1 MSGSYSYVGP
11 DGVTYEGIYTSGL
24 CFENLRLRIISML
37 FNFFLVDWI
46 ADENGFQPTGAHL
59 PSPPDGPLTP
69 DIKFPVQKSTP
80 GTSQQPLPVQRSSP
94 GASQQPFPVQRTSE
108 QNNSVQP
115 ASTYISVVNNQ
126 FILF

>member
-11 DGVTYEGIYTSGL
+11 DGVTYEGIRLDYAL
-24 CFENLRLRIISML
+24 KICRLRIFSML

-69 DIKFPVQKSTP
+69 DIKFPVQKSSP

-115 ASTYISVVNNQ
+115 ASTYISAVNNQ
-126 FILF
+126 FISF